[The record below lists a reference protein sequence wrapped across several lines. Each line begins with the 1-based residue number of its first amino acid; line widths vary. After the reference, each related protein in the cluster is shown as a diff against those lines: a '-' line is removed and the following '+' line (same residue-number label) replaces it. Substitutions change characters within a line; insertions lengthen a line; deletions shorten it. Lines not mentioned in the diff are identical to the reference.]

1 MVHFRCLTD
10 QHRTRVQSRLGPRV
24 AVANNYIWN
33 NEPAMT
39 EAFTAMMSGGFD
51 FNMPVIEF
59 PRPDRCSNAA
69 SYWTILRVFEAA
81 LKINKPQGVT
91 MS

>member
-1 MVHFRCLTD
+1 
-10 QHRTRVQSRLGPRV
+10 
-24 AVANNYIWN
+24 
-33 NEPAMT
+33 MT